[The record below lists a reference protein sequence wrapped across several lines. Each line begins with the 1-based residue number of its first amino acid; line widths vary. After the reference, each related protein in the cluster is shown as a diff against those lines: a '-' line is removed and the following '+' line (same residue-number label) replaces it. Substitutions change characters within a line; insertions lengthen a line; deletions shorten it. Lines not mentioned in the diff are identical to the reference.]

1 MLLVENVVSI
11 LVCWWLW
18 DAVLILGDN
27 WVNDSGSGLVEHNIR
42 GNGHKVALELVGLHA
57 DARFLAMIILIL

>member
-1 MLLVENVVSI
+1 M
-11 LVCWWLW
+11 
-18 DAVLILGDN
+18 LILG
-27 WVNDSGSGLVEHNIR
+27 NDRVDDGGSGLVENNVR